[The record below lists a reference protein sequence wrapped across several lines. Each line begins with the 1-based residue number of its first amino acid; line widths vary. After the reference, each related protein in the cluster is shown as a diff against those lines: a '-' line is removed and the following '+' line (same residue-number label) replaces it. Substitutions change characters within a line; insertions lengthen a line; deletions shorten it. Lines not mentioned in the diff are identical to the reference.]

1 MSSKLARKLDYVRE
15 RAVNAY
21 WMVKEGKFR
30 QIVKSIY
37 LEIHYRVEDVR
48 EWVRLAR
55 LLDDSQVLGSNY
67 PNRRKVLPPTPRPTV
82 SIRSLPVAPQDDSDA
97 VAIELSDILS
107 SLSVR
112 DSHSL

>member
-21 WMVKEGKFR
+21 WMVKEGKFK

-37 LEIHYRVEDVR
+37 LEFHYRIEDVR
-48 EWVRLAR
+48 EWIRLAR
-55 LLDDSQVLGSNY
+55 LLDDSQVAGSNY
-67 PNRRKVLPPTPRPTV
+67 ANRRKVLPQSPRPTV
-82 SIRSLPVAPQDDSDA
+82 SIQSTPVPPQAGSDA
-97 VAIELSDILS
+97 VTVELRGILS
-107 SLSVR
+107 SLTVR

>member
-15 RAVNAY
+15 RTVNAY
-21 WMVKEGKFR
+21 WMIKEGKFKL
-30 QIVKSIY
+30 IVKSIY
-37 LEIHYRVEDVR
+37 LEMHYRIEDVR

-67 PNRRKVLPPTPRPTV
+67 PNKRKVLPPSPRPTV
-82 SIRSLPVAPQDDSDA
+82 STRSFPVPSQADSEA
-97 VAIELSDILS
+97 VAIELTGILS
-107 SLSVR
+107 SLTVR